1 MDLSA
6 SSNDDLIVE
15 TYIESNVAIP
25 IGKVREKS
33 SNLMWYGKWSLG
45 IYLTEAVA
53 VLVPHRFNYN
63 IEQFM

>member
-1 MDLSA
+1 MPRETMILLLKHTWKAMLLSPWEK
-6 SSNDDLIVE
+6 S
-15 TYIESNVAIP
+15 
-25 IGKVREKS
+25 EKS